1 MPMSDG
7 MKWIKLATNI
17 FDQGKIKL
25 IEKMPAGD
33 TILVIWLKI
42 LTLCGKECQ
51 DGTLRISSEIPYSA
65 DMLAA
70 IFGRDQSIVNLA
82 LETFQKLRMIEIID
96 GVYCL
101 PNWGKYQT
109 PDKYELTRAKDR
121 KRLQEWRKKQ
131 TKKDEIPQNETTS
144 ENETFHETFQKR
156 NETPTEPEEEIEKEK
171 EPTYRDVSTVP
182 VDKPVDNFSKGE
194 KRAGGHLKDF
204 DVGEGILAFT
214 EDCELRKALRRWS
227 EMRAEKGKPL
237 NPKTFQRNMDELR
250 QLSLDPGVQKN
261 IVDKSTEKGWIGF
274 YPLDKVKGK
283 PKADC
288 PFCHGKGVYQGDDG
302 KYYICNC
309 KED

>member
-1 MPMSDG
+1 MTEG

-82 LETFQKLRMIEIID
+82 LETFQKLKMIEIID

-101 PNWGKYQT
+101 PNWGKYQS
-109 PDKYELTRAKDR
+109 PDKYEINRAKDR

-131 TKKDEIPQNETTS
+131 KEKQELPQIGTSS
-144 ENETFHETFQKR
+144 ENETFQKR
-156 NETPTEPEEEIEKEK
+156 NETGTEQEPDQEIEKDK
-171 EPTYRDVSTVP
+171 EPTNREVSTVP
-182 VDKPVDNFSKGE
+182 VDKSVDNFPVDHG
-194 KRAGGHLKDF
+194 RAGSLSDSKVGQELLVFSDDSDLQSALK
-204 DVGEGILAFT
+204 
-214 EDCELRKALRRWS
+214 RWA
-227 EMRAEKGKPL
+227 EMRDGKGKPL
-237 NPKTFQRNMDELR
+237 NPTTVRRNLSELR
-250 QLSLDPGVQKN
+250 KLSSDPNVQVKIVEQSIEKN
-261 IVDKSTEKGWIGF
+261 WIGF

-283 PKADC
+283 PKKDC
-288 PFCHGKGVYQGDDG
+288 PFCHGSGVYQGDDG
-302 KYYICNC
+302 KYYICHC
-309 KED
+309 KDG

>member
-1 MPMSDG
+1 MAEG

-25 IEKMPAGD
+25 IMKMPAGD
-33 TILVIWLKI
+33 TIIAIWLQI
-42 LTLCGKECQ
+42 LTHCGKECQ
-51 DGTLRISSEIPYSA
+51 DGILRISDEVPYTA
-65 DMLAA
+65 DMLAI
-70 IFGRDQSIVNLA
+70 IFGRETATMKLA
-82 LETFQKLRMIEIID
+82 LETFQRLKMIDVID
-96 GVYCL
+96 GTYCL

-194 KRAGGHLKDF
+194 KRASGHLKDF

-214 EDCELRKALRRWS
+214 DDCELRKSLRRWS
-227 EMRAEKGKPL
+227 EMRAEKGKSL
-237 NPKTFQRNMDELR
+237 NPKTFRRNMDDLR
-250 QLSLDPGVQKN
+250 QLSLDPKVQKT
-261 IVDKSTEKGWIGF
+261 IVEKSTEKGWIGF
-274 YPLDKVKGK
+274 YAPDKVKGK

-288 PFCHGKGVYQGDDG
+288 PFCHGEGVYQADDG
-302 KYYICNC
+302 KFYICNC
-309 KED
+309 KND

>member
-1 MPMSDG
+1 MADG

-82 LETFQKLRMIEIID
+82 LETFQKLKMIEIID

-101 PNWGKYQT
+101 PNWGKYQS
-109 PDKYELTRAKDR
+109 PDKYEINRAKDR

-131 TKKDEIPQNETTS
+131 KEKQELPQIGTSS
-144 ENETFHETFQKR
+144 ENETFQKR
-156 NETPTEPEEEIEKEK
+156 NETGTEPEPDQEIEKDK
-171 EPTYRDVSTVP
+171 EPTNREVSTVP
-182 VDKPVDNFSKGE
+182 VDKSVDNFPVDHG
-194 KRAGGHLKDF
+194 RAGSLSDSK
-204 DVGEGILAFT
+204 VGQELLAFS
-214 EDCELRKALRRWS
+214 DDSDLQSALKRWA
-227 EMRAEKGKPL
+227 EMRDGKGKPL
-237 NPKTFQRNMDELR
+237 NPTTVRRNLRELR
-250 QLSLDPGVQKN
+250 KLSSDPKVQRT
-261 IVDKSTEKGWIGF
+261 IVEQSTEKNWIGF

-283 PKADC
+283 PKKDC
-288 PFCHGKGVYQGDDG
+288 PFCHGSGVYQGDDG
-302 KYYICNC
+302 KYYICSC

>member
-1 MPMSDG
+1 MTEG

-51 DGTLRISSEIPYSA
+51 DGTLRISTEIPYSA

-82 LETFQKLRMIEIID
+82 LETFQKLKMIEIID

-101 PNWGKYQT
+101 PNWGKYQS
-109 PDKYELTRAKDR
+109 PDKYEINRAKDR

-131 TKKDEIPQNETTS
+131 KEKQELPQIGTSS
-144 ENETFHETFQKR
+144 ENETFQKR
-156 NETPTEPEEEIEKEK
+156 NETGTEQEPDQEIEKDK
-171 EPTYRDVSTVP
+171 EPTNREVSTVP
-182 VDKPVDNFSKGE
+182 VDKSVDNFPVDHG
-194 KRAGGHLKDF
+194 RAGSLSDSK
-204 DVGEGILAFT
+204 VGQELLAFS
-214 EDCELRKALRRWS
+214 DDSDLQSALKRWA
-227 EMRAEKGKPL
+227 EMRDGKGKPL
-237 NPKTFQRNMDELR
+237 NPTTVRRNLSELR
-250 QLSLDPGVQKN
+250 KLSSDPNVQVKIVEQSIEKN
-261 IVDKSTEKGWIGF
+261 WIGF
-274 YPLDKVKGK
+274 YPLDKIKGK
-283 PKADC
+283 PKKDC
-288 PFCHGKGVYQGDDG
+288 PFCHGSGVYQGDDG
-302 KYYICNC
+302 IYYICNC

>member
-1 MPMSDG
+1 MSEG

-25 IEKMPAGD
+25 IMKMPAGD
-33 TILVIWLKI
+33 TIIAIWLQI
-42 LTLCGKECQ
+42 LTHCGKECQ
-51 DGTLRISSEIPYSA
+51 DGILRISSEVPYTA
-65 DMLAA
+65 DMLAM
-70 IFGRDQSIVNLA
+70 IFGREPATMKLA
-82 LETFQKLRMIEIID
+82 LETFQQLKMIEVID

-101 PNWGKYQT
+101 PNWNKYQS
-109 PDKYELTRAKDR
+109 PDKYEINRAKDR

-131 TKKDEIPQNETTS
+131 KEKSGLPQISTS
-144 ENETFHETFQKR
+144 SNNETFHETFQKR
-156 NETPTEPEEEIEKEK
+156 NETPTEPEVDKDKDK
-171 EPTYRDVSTVP
+171 EPTYRDVSTLP

-214 EDCELRKALRRWS
+214 DDCELRKALRRWS

-237 NPKTFQRNMDELR
+237 NPKTFQRNMDDLR
-250 QLSLDPGVQKN
+250 QLSLDPGVQKT

-274 YPLDKVKGK
+274 YPPDKVKGK

-288 PFCHGKGVYQGDDG
+288 PFCHGEGVYQADDG
-302 KYYICNC
+302 KFYFCNC
-309 KED
+309 KDD

>member
-1 MPMSDG
+1 MADG
-7 MKWIKLATNI
+7 MKWIKIVTDI
-17 FDQGKIKL
+17 FDDEKIQL
-25 IEKMPAGD
+25 IEALPSAD
-33 TILVIWLKI
+33 SILVIWFKL
-42 LTLCGKECQ
+42 LVFAGKQ
-51 DGTLRISSEIPYSA
+51 
-65 DMLAA
+65 
-70 IFGRDQSIVNLA
+70 NN
-82 LETFQKLRMIEIID
+82 D
-96 GVYCL
+96 GVFRLNQRIAYNDEML
-101 PNWGKYQT
+101 STLFRRKLSTVHEAMKTFEDFGMVERINGAYAISNWSKYQSESEKF
-109 PDKYELTRAKDR
+109 DIAREKN
-121 KRLQEWRKKQ
+121 RLRQQKWRKKQ
-131 TKKDEIPQNETTS
+131 KNALLQASCDKNNVTETLCHANVTLTDQDPDLDLDKK
-144 ENETFHETFQKR
+144 
-156 NETPTEPEEEIEKEK
+156 
-171 EPTYRDVSTVP
+171 PTYRDVSTVP

-227 EMRAEKGKPL
+227 EMRSAKGKPL

-288 PFCHGKGVYQGDDG
+288 PFCHGAGVYQGDDG

>member
-1 MPMSDG
+1 MSEG

-82 LETFQKLRMIEIID
+82 LETFQKLKMIEIID

-101 PNWGKYQT
+101 PNWGKYQS
-109 PDKYELTRAKDR
+109 PDKYEINRAKDR

-131 TKKDEIPQNETTS
+131 KEKQELPQIGTSS
-144 ENETFHETFQKR
+144 ENETFQKR
-156 NETPTEPEEEIEKEK
+156 NETGTEPEPDQEIEKDK
-171 EPTYRDVSTVP
+171 EPTNREVSTVP
-182 VDKPVDNFSKGE
+182 VDKSVDNFPVDHG
-194 KRAGGHLKDF
+194 RAGSLSDSK
-204 DVGEGILAFT
+204 VGQELLAFS
-214 EDCELRKALRRWS
+214 DDSDLQSALKRWA
-227 EMRAEKGKPL
+227 EMRDGKGKPL
-237 NPKTFQRNMDELR
+237 NPTTVRRNLRELR
-250 QLSLDPGVQKN
+250 KLSSDPKVQRT
-261 IVDKSTEKGWIGF
+261 IVDQSIEKNWIGF

-288 PFCHGKGVYQGDDG
+288 PFCHGAGVYQGDDG

>member
-1 MPMSDG
+1 MTEG

-82 LETFQKLRMIEIID
+82 LETFQKLKMIEIID

-101 PNWGKYQT
+101 PNWGKYQS
-109 PDKYELTRAKDR
+109 PDKYEINRAKDR

-131 TKKDEIPQNETTS
+131 KEKQELPQIGTSS
-144 ENETFHETFQKR
+144 ENETFQKQ
-156 NETPTEPEEEIEKEK
+156 NETGTEEEPDQEIEKDK
-171 EPTYRDVSTVP
+171 EPTNREVSTVP
-182 VDKPVDNFSKGE
+182 VDKSVDNFPVDHG
-194 KRAGGHLKDF
+194 RAGSLSDSK
-204 DVGEGILAFT
+204 VGQELLAFS
-214 EDCELRKALRRWS
+214 DDSDLQSALKRWA
-227 EMRAEKGKPL
+227 EMRDGKGKPL
-237 NPKTFQRNMDELR
+237 NPTTVRRNLSELR
-250 QLSLDPGVQKN
+250 KLSSDPNVQVKIVEQSIEKN
-261 IVDKSTEKGWIGF
+261 WIGF

-283 PKADC
+283 PKKDC
-288 PFCHGKGVYQGDDG
+288 PFCHGSGVYQGDDG
-302 KYYICNC
+302 KYYICSC

>member
-1 MPMSDG
+1 MTEG

-82 LETFQKLRMIEIID
+82 LETFQKLKMIEIID

-101 PNWGKYQT
+101 PNWGKYQS
-109 PDKYELTRAKDR
+109 PDKYEINRAKDR

-131 TKKDEIPQNETTS
+131 KEKQELPQIGTSS
-144 ENETFHETFQKR
+144 ENETFQKR
-156 NETPTEPEEEIEKEK
+156 NETGTEQEPDQEIEKDK
-171 EPTYRDVSTVP
+171 EPTNREVSTVP
-182 VDKPVDNFSKGE
+182 VDKSVDNFPVDHG
-194 KRAGGHLKDF
+194 RAGSLSDSK
-204 DVGEGILAFT
+204 VGQELLAFS
-214 EDCELRKALRRWS
+214 DDSDLQSALKRWA
-227 EMRAEKGKPL
+227 EMRDGKGKPL
-237 NPKTFQRNMDELR
+237 NPTTVRRNLSELR
-250 QLSLDPGVQKN
+250 KLSSDPNVQVKIVEQSIEKN
-261 IVDKSTEKGWIGF
+261 WIGF
-274 YPLDKVKGK
+274 YPLDKIKGK
-283 PKADC
+283 PKKDC
-288 PFCHGKGVYQGDDG
+288 PFCHGSGVYQGDDG

>member
-1 MPMSDG
+1 MTEG

-51 DGTLRISSEIPYSA
+51 DGTLRISSEIPYTA

-82 LETFQKLRMIEIID
+82 LETFQKLKMIEIID

-101 PNWGKYQT
+101 PNWGKYQS
-109 PDKYELTRAKDR
+109 PDKYEINRAKDR

-131 TKKDEIPQNETTS
+131 KEKQELPQIGTSS
-144 ENETFHETFQKR
+144 ENETFQKR
-156 NETPTEPEEEIEKEK
+156 NETGTEPDQEIEKDK
-171 EPTYRDVSTVP
+171 EPTNREVSTVP
-182 VDKPVDNFSKGE
+182 VDKSVDNFPVDHG
-194 KRAGGHLKDF
+194 RAGSLSDSK
-204 DVGEGILAFT
+204 VGQELLAFS
-214 EDCELRKALRRWS
+214 DDSDLQSALKRWA
-227 EMRAEKGKPL
+227 EMRDGKGKPL
-237 NPKTFQRNMDELR
+237 NPTTVRRNLRELR
-250 QLSLDPGVQKN
+250 KLSSDPKVQRT
-261 IVDKSTEKGWIGF
+261 IVEQSTEKNWIGF
-274 YPLDKVKGK
+274 YPLDKIKGK
-283 PKADC
+283 PKKDC
-288 PFCHGKGVYQGDDG
+288 PFCHGSGVYQGDDG
-302 KYYICNC
+302 KYYICSC

>member
-1 MPMSDG
+1 MTEG

-82 LETFQKLRMIEIID
+82 LETFQKLKMIEIID

-101 PNWGKYQT
+101 PNWGKYQS
-109 PDKYELTRAKDR
+109 PDKYEINRAKDR

-131 TKKDEIPQNETTS
+131 KEKQELPQIGTSS
-144 ENETFHETFQKR
+144 ENETFQKR
-156 NETPTEPEEEIEKEK
+156 NETGTEQEPDQEIEKDK
-171 EPTYRDVSTVP
+171 EPTNREVSTVP
-182 VDKPVDNFSKGE
+182 VDKSVDNFPVDHG
-194 KRAGGHLKDF
+194 RAGSLSDSK
-204 DVGEGILAFT
+204 VGQELLAFS
-214 EDCELRKALRRWS
+214 DDSDLQSALKRWA
-227 EMRAEKGKPL
+227 EMRDGKGKPL
-237 NPKTFQRNMDELR
+237 NPTTVRRNLSELR
-250 QLSLDPGVQKN
+250 KLSSDPNVQVKIVEQSIEKN
-261 IVDKSTEKGWIGF
+261 WIGF
-274 YPLDKVKGK
+274 YPLDKIKGK
-283 PKADC
+283 PKKDC
-288 PFCHGKGVYQGDDG
+288 PFCHGSGVYQADDG
-302 KYYICNC
+302 KFYICNC
-309 KED
+309 KND